1 MWFLFVLL
9 YIILAVI
16 FTQFY
21 KITTKSSKNPGAL
34 TVILQVLSG
43 IVALLLCPFFKFS
56 FPTDWRIYLFLGI
69 ACCFY
74 AISDRINTTVR
85 GGIEAST
92 FSIIKQ
98 LSTVFMI
105 IAGLLFFKEK
115 FVLKKIIGAILI
127 LLSNVIIF
135 YKKGK
140 QKFNKYIL
148 LAILANMAFSIALF
162 LDVNISE
169 KFNLG
174 FYVAIT
180 LIVPALLIILFERI
194 KISNILSEF
203 KSGNKKSILIT
214 GISWS
219 TMIIVQLIAYQ
230 LGDVTTVAPLCA
242 LTVIG
247 NVIVGYLF
255 LGERDNLLKKVIAA
269 FLVIIS
275 VILIK
280 G

>member
-242 LTVIG
+242 LTIIG

>member
-135 YKKGK
+135 YKKGN